1 MFLKLAATTMESTVE
16 AAIASLLREGKVP
29 EFVLVERRAV
39 PQATTCPELELA
51 APDLGLYDELL
62 ELEEVSA

>member
-1 MFLKLAATTMESTVE
+1 MESTVE
-16 AAIASLLREGKVP
+16 AAIASLLLEGKVP

-39 PQATTCPELELA
+39 PQATTCPELELV

-62 ELEEVSA
+62 ELEEACA